1 VLYRRAPIFD
11 ILILVYRLCNSRRLG
26 RTLCSHTT
34 HGAFMQS
41 ISVKTTR
48 RTQLLDIT
56 NDVQRIVTALGIRN
70 GTCFLYVPH
79 TTAGILINEHADPD
93 VASDAEGALDRLV
106 PASGPYRHAEGN
118 SDSHVKTM
126 LTGVTQFVF
135 VEDGKLA
142 LGRWQ
147 GIFLAEF
154 DGPRTRKILV
164 KVLPDRV

>member
-1 VLYRRAPIFD
+1 VQAI
-11 ILILVYRLCNSRRLG
+11 
-26 RTLCSHTT
+26 T
-34 HGAFMQS
+34 
-41 ISVKTTR
+41 VKTSR

-56 NDVQRIVTALGIRN
+56 KDVQRIVSALGVRV

-93 VASDAEGALDRLV
+93 VASDAEGALDRLI
-106 PASGPYRHAEGN
+106 PSAGPYRHAEGN
-118 SDSHVKTM
+118 SDSHIKAIM
-126 LTGVTQFVF
+126 TGMTQFVF

-142 LGRWQ
+142 VGRWQ

-154 DGPRTRKILV
+154 DGPRERKVWV

>member
-1 VLYRRAPIFD
+1 
-11 ILILVYRLCNSRRLG
+11 
-26 RTLCSHTT
+26 
-34 HGAFMQS
+34 MQALR
-41 ISVKTTR
+41 VKTDQ
-48 RTQLLDIT
+48 RTQMVDIT
-56 NDVQRIVTALGIRN
+56 NEVQRVVTALGVKV

-106 PASGPYRHAEGN
+106 TMAGHFRHSEGN

-126 LTGVTQFVF
+126 LVGMNQFVF
-135 VEDGKLA
+135 VEEGKLA

-154 DGPRTRKILV
+154 DGPRERRVFV
-164 KVLPDRV
+164 KVIPDRV

>member
-1 VLYRRAPIFD
+1 
-11 ILILVYRLCNSRRLG
+11 
-26 RTLCSHTT
+26 
-34 HGAFMQS
+34 MQA
-41 ISVKTTR
+41 IRVKTSR
-48 RTQLLDIT
+48 RTQMVDIT
-56 NDVQRIVTALGIRN
+56 SEVQRIVAALGVRA

-93 VASDAEGALDRLV
+93 VASDAEGTLDRLV
-106 PASGPYRHAEGN
+106 PMAGPYRHAEGN

-126 LTGVTQFVF
+126 LVGTNQFVF
-135 VEDGKLA
+135 VEEGKLA

-154 DGPRTRKILV
+154 DGPRERKVYV